1 MIDNPGNIRSVRVED
16 EMKVSY
22 LDYAMS
28 VIVSR
33 ALPDVRD
40 GLKPVHRRTLYTM
53 GEMGLSATSSY
64 RKCAAIVGEVMGKY
78 HPHGDVAL
86 YDALVRLAQDFSM
99 RYPLVDGQGNFGSVD
114 GDAPAA
120 MRYTEARLTAMA
132 GEMLADIDKETV
144 DFEDNYDGTQR
155 QPTVL
160 PAKLPNLLING
171 SSGIAVGMAT
181 NIPPHH
187 LGEIV
192 DATIALIDDPDITS
206 DGLCQYVHG
215 PDFPTGGTIFRFERQ
230 RTVTGDWETVDAIRQ
245 MYAHGRGRVVMR
257 AQVAFE
263 EVKGDRIA
271 IIVTELPYQVNKSAL
286 LEKIAD
292 LVKDKKID
300 GIADLRDESDRDG
313 MRMYIEIKRD
323 ANPHK
328 VLNNLFKHTA
338 LQAAFN
344 MNMLALVDGQPQTL
358 PLKSV
363 LQHHVEHRREIVRR
377 RTEFDLAKARARAH
391 ILEGLKI
398 ALDHLDAV
406 IKTIR
411 ESADVERAKANLI
424 SRFDLSDL
432 QAQAILDMRLARL
445 AALERKKIEDEYL
458 AVIQEIAELEDI
470 LANSARV
477 LQIIKDELAEMKRKY
492 AGERRTRVQDDSS
505 RELTDEDLIAD
516 EDVVITISGR
526 GYIKRQPVGT
536 YRRQHRGGKGIIGH
550 VTREEDAVEHLLV
563 ANTHDW
569 ALFFTNR
576 GRVFSA
582 KVHAIPD
589 ASRQAK
595 GIPIINMPGVQV
607 ESGEV
612 PMATIT
618 LKDFTPGSYL
628 VLATRRGKI
637 KKTPLEQFERVRST
651 GIRAITI
658 DEKDEL
664 AWVDISTGYDDV
676 IIATA
681 LGKIARFHESEIR
694 PMGREA
700 AGVIGIRLA
709 RAGDFVVS
717 MSVVQLDADLLVLT
731 ETGYGKRVPLNEFR
745 AMHRGSQGVRLISLE
760 GRKTGDVA
768 AVQQVTGLDD
778 ELLLISAGG
787 QVVRTDVNTINRQ
800 HAQARGVITMRMN
813 EGDRV
818 VAISAFRAGLAEDAD
833 SDDNDG
839 PEAGPGTGGP
849 AVDPTRPGPGPA

>member
-1 MIDNPGNIRSVRVED
+1 VTDELGAIRAVRIED
-16 EMKVSY
+16 EMRVSY

-40 GLKPVHRRTLYTM
+40 GLKPVHRRILYTM
-53 GEMGLSATSSY
+53 GEMGLSAGSSY

-114 GDAPAA
+114 GDAAAA
-120 MRYTEARLTAMA
+120 MRYTEARLTAIA
-132 GEMLADIDKETV
+132 AEMLADIDKETV
-144 DFEDNYDGTQR
+144 DFEDNYDGTQK

-187 LGEIV
+187 LGEVV
-192 DATIALIDDPDITS
+192 DATIALIDDPEITS
-206 DGLCQYVHG
+206 DDLCKHVKG
-215 PDFPTGGTIFRFERQ
+215 PDFPTGATIYRFEQQ
-230 RTVTGDWETVDAIRQ
+230 RNAITGEQETVDAIRQ
-245 MYAHGRGRVVMR
+245 MYAHGHGRVVMR

-263 EVKGDRIA
+263 EVRDDRMA
-271 IIVTELPYQVNKSAL
+271 IIVSELPYQVNKASL

-292 LVKDKKID
+292 LVKDKRVD
-300 GIADLRDESDRDG
+300 GISDLRDESDRDG
-313 MRMYIEIKRD
+313 MRIYIELKRD

-328 VLNNLFKHTA
+328 VLNNLFKHTPMQ
-338 LQAAFN
+338 LAFN

-358 PLKSV
+358 PLKPV
-363 LQHHVEHRREIVRR
+363 LQHYVDHRRDIVRR
-377 RTEFDLAKARARAH
+377 RTEFDLEKARARAH

-398 ALDHLDAV
+398 ALDNLDAV
-406 IKTIR
+406 IATIR
-411 ESADVERAKANLI
+411 GSADVEVARTNLME
-424 SRFDLSDL
+424 RFGLSEA

-458 AVIQEIAELEDI
+458 AIIQHIAELEDI
-470 LANSARV
+470 LASPARV
-477 LQIIKDELAEMKRKY
+477 LLIIKDELEDLRKRF
-492 AGERRTRVQDDSS
+492 AGERRTRIADDSS
-505 RELTDEDLIAD
+505 REMTDEDLIAD

-526 GYIKRQPVGT
+526 GYIKRQPVAT

-595 GIPIINMPGVQV
+595 GMAIINLPGVQV
-607 ESGEV
+607 EAGEV
-612 PMATIT
+612 PMATIV
-618 LKDFTPGSYL
+618 LPNFEQGRYL
-628 VLATRRGKI
+628 VMATRKGII

-658 DEKDEL
+658 NGGDEL
-664 AWVDISTGYDDV
+664 AWVDVSTGAEDV
-676 IIATA
+676 IMSTA
-681 LGKIARFHESEIR
+681 QGKLARFAETEVR
-694 PMGREA
+694 PMGRDA

-709 RAGDFVVS
+709 RKGD
-717 MSVVQLDADLLVLT
+717 SVVRMRIVQPDADLLVLT
-731 ETGYGKRVPLNEFR
+731 ETGYGKRVALAEFR
-745 AMHRGSQGVRLISLE
+745 RKHRGGQGVQLISLE
-760 GRKTGDVA
+760 GRKTGNVA
-768 AVQQVTGLDD
+768 AVQQVTEEDD

-787 QVVRTDVNTINRQ
+787 QVIRTDTNTINRYSSS
-800 HAQARGVITMRMN
+800 ARGVIVMRLA

-818 VAISAFRAGLAEDAD
+818 AAIAAFRAGLAGRDGIG
-833 SDDNDG
+833 DDDG
-839 PEAGPGTGGP
+839 PEVGAS
-849 AVDPTRPGPGPA
+849 

>member
-1 MIDNPGNIRSVRVED
+1 MIDNPGNIRNVRVED

-28 VIVSR
+28 VIVAR

-40 GLKPVHRRTLYTM
+40 GLKPVHRRILYTM

-86 YDALVRLAQDFSM
+86 YDALARLAQDFSM

-120 MRYTEARLTAMA
+120 MRYTEARLTAVS
-132 GEMLADIDKETV
+132 GEILADIDKETV

-160 PAKLPNLLING
+160 PSKLPNLLVNG

-206 DGLCQYVHG
+206 DGLCRFVTG
-215 PDFPTGGTIFRFERQ
+215 PDFPTGGTIFRYERQ
-230 RTVTGDWETVDAIRQ
+230 RNTITGDWETVDAIRQ

-257 AQVAFE
+257 AQVTFE
-263 EVKGDRIA
+263 EVRTDRMA
-271 IIVTELPYQVNKSAL
+271 IVVTELPYQVNKSAL

-292 LVKDKKID
+292 LVKDKRVE

-313 MRMYIEIKRD
+313 MRMVIEIKRE
-323 ANPHK
+323 ANPHS

-338 LQAAFN
+338 LQSAFN

-363 LQHHVEHRREIVRR
+363 LQHHVAHRREIVRR
-377 RTEFDLAKARARAH
+377 RTEFDLGKARDRAH

-398 ALDHLDAV
+398 ALDNLDEV

-411 ESADVERAKANLI
+411 ASADTDVARTNLMTRFKLSER
-424 SRFDLSDL
+424 

-458 AVIQEIAELEDI
+458 EVIQLIAELEDI
-470 LANSARV
+470 LANPARV
-477 LQIIKDELAEMKRKY
+477 LAIIKDELRDLKKRY
-492 AGERRTRVQDDSS
+492 AGERRTRVAEDAS

-516 EDVVITISGR
+516 EDVVVTISQR
-526 GYIKRQPVGT
+526 GYIKRQPVAT

-550 VTREEDAVEHLLV
+550 VTREEDAVDRLLV

-595 GIPIINMPGVQV
+595 GLPIINMPGVQV
-607 ESGEV
+607 EAGEV

-618 LKDFTPGSYL
+618 LPEFAPGSYL
-628 VLATRRGKI
+628 VLATRRGII

-651 GIRAITI
+651 GIRAITL

-664 AWVDISTGYDDV
+664 AWVDVSSGEDDV

-681 LGKIARFHESEIR
+681 QGMLARFSEREVR
-694 PMGREA
+694 PMGRDA
-700 AGVIGIRLA
+700 GGVIGIRLLKKE
-709 RAGDFVVS
+709 GDEVVA
-717 MSVVQLDADLLVLT
+717 MSVVQPGADLLVLT
-731 ETGYGKRVPLNEFR
+731 ETGYGKRVSIEEFR
-745 AMHRGSQGVRLISLE
+745 RKHRGGQGVRLISLE
-760 GRKTGDVA
+760 GRKTGVVA
-768 AVQQVTGLDD
+768 AVQQVTELDE
-778 ELLLISAGG
+778 ELVLISAQG
-787 QVVRTDVNTINRQ
+787 QVVRTELDTVNRYSSS
-800 HAQARGVITMRMN
+800 ARGVIVMRLN

-818 VAISAFRAGLAEDAD
+818 VGIAAFRPGLAEGRDT
-833 SDDNDG
+833 DDNGG
-839 PEAGPGTGGP
+839 PDASPGSGGGPGDGR
-849 AVDPTRPGPGPA
+849 RP